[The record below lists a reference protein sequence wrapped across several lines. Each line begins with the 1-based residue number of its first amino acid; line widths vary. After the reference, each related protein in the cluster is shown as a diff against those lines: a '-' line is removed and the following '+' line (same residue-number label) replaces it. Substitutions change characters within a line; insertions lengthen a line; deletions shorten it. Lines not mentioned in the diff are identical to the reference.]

1 MRPDMATLSNAS
13 LGLVVALVVCSCGA
27 ARDGTVPRPP
37 DDAGAEHPVDEARDL
52 APTVEEQTRVS
63 SEATADAQH
72 ITFDAGDAAAVPAEG
87 VVAQPQREPLPSMMG
102 DVLYG
107 PSK

>member
-1 MRPDMATLSNAS
+1 MATLSNVS
-13 LGLVVALVVCSCGA
+13 LGLVAVVVVCSCGA
-27 ARDGTVPRPP
+27 ARDGTAPRPP
-37 DDAGAEHPVDEARDL
+37 DDAAADHPVDEAPDL
-52 APTVEEQTRVS
+52 APAGEEQEQAQVS
-63 SEATADAQH
+63 SEPTADAQH
-72 ITFDAGDAAAVPAEG
+72 ITFDAEEAAAVPAEG

>member
-1 MRPDMATLSNAS
+1 MATLSNVS
-13 LGLVVALVVCSCGA
+13 LGLVAVVVCSCGA
-27 ARDGTVPRPP
+27 ARDGTAPRPP
-37 DDAGAEHPVDEARDL
+37 DDAAADHPVDEAPDL
-52 APTVEEQTRVS
+52 APAGEEEARPS

-72 ITFDAGDAAAVPAEG
+72 ITFDAEAAVPAEG

-102 DVLYG
+102 DVRYG